1 MGSMQVGTIPG
12 QAVFNNFLPILFIGR
27 DRYSFHG
34 IHKIPLRFS
43 TFFIR
48 KMLYFFHGFK
58 QAKVISMDFARSLL
72 KLSLNMPRNS
82 ITTSLLAFATKVDRN
97 SFFFFSFFSVLN
109 YVVNIIVT
117 ENLYCC

>member
-1 MGSMQVGTIPG
+1 MQVGTIPG

-58 QAKVISMDFARSLL
+58 QAKVISMDFALILL

-97 SFFFFSFFSVLN
+97 SFSCFFLVFSSSKNVIT
-109 YVVNIIVT
+109 NIIVT
-117 ENLYCC
+117 GSLYGR

>member
-1 MGSMQVGTIPG
+1 MRDGKHAVGTIPG
-12 QAVFNNFLPILFIGR
+12 QAVFNNFLPILFIER

-97 SFFFFSFFSVLN
+97 SFFFFQFLFSFD
-109 YVVNIIVT
+109 IIVT
-117 ENLYCC
+117 ENLHCC